1 MAERPPTIG
10 LVAIGRNEGDR
21 LKLCL
26 RSVPANI
33 PMVYVDS
40 ASTDDSVAFARSVG
54 AKVVELNMALPF
66 TAARARNEGAETL
79 LRAHPET
86 EYIQFVDGDCELES
100 DWFAI
105 AANFLSA
112 NHSIAAVCGRRSERF
127 PDASIYN
134 RMCDAEWDTPIG
146 EANACGGDAMVR
158 TAAFSQVGGYD
169 PSMIAGEEPEL
180 CQRLRATGWRIWRLD
195 TPMTIH
201 DADMHRTA
209 QWWQRAVRSG
219 FGYAQVWKKTG
230 ASGSDILYRRE
241 VISALFWTFGII
253 FVGFLAT
260 VIFGPLGLAIA
271 PIAWAVQ
278 LIRLTVREGFTKG
291 LHLLL
296 GKIAETVGILRFAV
310 GSLRGR
316 KQGAIFYK

>member
-1 MAERPPTIG
+1 MAELLPIIG
-10 LVAIGRNEGDR
+10 LVAIGRNEGGR

-26 RSVPANI
+26 RSIPANI
-33 PMVYVDS
+33 PTVYVDS
-40 ASTDDSVAFARSVG
+40 ASTDDSVAFARSHG
-54 AKVVELNMALPF
+54 ANVVELDMALPF
-66 TAARARNEGAETL
+66 TAARARNEGADAL

-86 EYIQFVDGDCELES
+86 EYIQFVDGDCELEA
-100 DWFAI
+100 DWFAL
-105 AANFLSA
+105 ASSFLSA
-112 NHSIAAVCGRRSERF
+112 DSSVAAVCGRRRERF
-127 PDASIYN
+127 PDASFYN
-134 RMCDAEWDTPIG
+134 RLCDAEWNTPIG
-146 EANACGGDAMVR
+146 EANACGGDSMFRA
-158 TAAFSQVGGYD
+158 AAFLQAGGYD

-180 CQRLRATGWRIWRLD
+180 CQRLRGAGWRIWRLD

-209 QWWQRAVRSG
+209 QWWQRAIRSG

-230 ASGSDILYRRE
+230 ASGRDTLYGRE
-241 VISALFWTFGII
+241 VISALFWTFGVI
-253 FVGFLAT
+253 FVAILAALIFGLAGFLVAPLVWAT
-260 VIFGPLGLAIA
+260 QLVRLAM
-271 PIAWAVQ
+271 
-278 LIRLTVREGFTKG
+278 REGFKKG